1 MISERTTRT
10 TRIVLAV
17 CGAAALAG
25 MLLAPS
31 PAVAD
36 RDGHGNRGDERVEEA
51 LATTSVAAAPRPTSA
66 VSTTTTEVDEPPTTV
81 VATSTRVVA
90 APTTVIAT
98 STTVE
103 QHAHR
108 FERDRKAGSRLRGRP

>member
-10 TRIVLAV
+10 TRIVFAV
-17 CGAAALAG
+17 CGVAAFAG
-25 MLLAPS
+25 MVVAPS

-36 RDGHGNRGDERVEEA
+36 RDGHGKRGDERVEEA
-51 LATTSVAAAPRPTSA
+51 HATTSVVTAPSPTSA
-66 VSTTTTEVDEPPTTV
+66 VSTTTTEDDDPPTTV
-81 VATSTRVVA
+81 VATSTTVV
-90 APTTVIAT
+90 PKSTTVVPT

-103 QHAHR
+103 QREHR